1 MTAFTI
7 LLEKQMLGA
16 QVAAGAIATVRMVS
30 SGVDSTTRWRKQV
43 PVEAGFGAGTMV
55 DVPVAGVYDIEL
67 VTPSGEVL
75 SDQQNVADGE
85 IKRVAFTV
93 GESPHEWL
101 SWQRLSG
108 YVPKKSAY
116 YDQRLWRAPTAVNE
130 SLAAHP
136 EIREAV
142 IERNRT
148 MWSKVIA
155 SSGHRSSTTNSAFVR
170 MREETRTRYGELKI
184 VPHPLRSKIL
194 TTEADAR
201 ILQWLIEPEVPWTH
215 PDTWPRWGFVTV
227 DQACELATLPMPW
240 TPDGRIEVSFDRGR
254 PDAMAHSTVIVRDPQ
269 FAGVLG
275 YLGSGRMDYANL
287 IIQADDYGIIQSLIH
302 DKMMNPLAAA
312 GAAVI
317 AVLATKE
324 TVLQRWDPWLDNL
337 TNFFSW
343 MPDGA
348 VVLAHRRLQQA
359 QAEHEFD
366 FARDKFVQAF
376 DRGIPYYVA
385 ALSMLSGGLGQFAT
399 ESKEIEARY
408 QETVA
413 LLSMVDP
420 NQPFTVIRL
429 AGKVGHATNG

>member
-1 MTAFTI
+1 MTGFTI
-7 LLEKQMLGA
+7 LLEKQMLNA

-30 SGVDSTTRWRKQV
+30 SGADSTTRWRKQV
-43 PVEAGFGAGTMV
+43 PVEAGLGAGTMV
-55 DVPVAGVYDIEL
+55 DVPAAGVYDIEL

-108 YVPKKSAY
+108 YVPKKSVY
-116 YDQRLWRAPTAVNE
+116 YDPRLRRAPAAVNE
-130 SLAAHP
+130 SLAGHP

-155 SSGHRSSTTNSAFVR
+155 SSGHRSSTTNSGFVR
-170 MREETRTRYGELKI
+170 MREETRTRYGALKI

-194 TTEADAR
+194 TTENDAR
-201 ILQWLIEPEVPWTH
+201 ILQWLIEPEMPWTD
-215 PDTWPRWGFVTV
+215 PGNWTRWGFVTV
-227 DQACELATLPMPW
+227 DQACELVTLPIPW
-240 TPDGRIEVSFDRGR
+240 TPGCQIEVSFDRAR
-254 PDAMAHSTVIVRDPQ
+254 PDSMAHSTVIVRDSQ

-287 IIQADDYGIIQSLIH
+287 IIQTGDYDIIQSLIH
-302 DKMMNPLAAA
+302 DKMVNPLAAA

-324 TVLQRWDPWLDNL
+324 TAMQRWDPWLDNVADY
-337 TNFFSW
+337 FHW

-359 QAEHEFD
+359 QTEGEFD
-366 FARDKFVQAF
+366 FARDKFVEAF
-376 DRGIPYYVA
+376 NRGIPYYVS

-399 ESKEIEARY
+399 ESKEIESWY

-413 LLSMVDP
+413 LLSLVDP
-420 NQPFTVIRL
+420 NQPFTVVRL
-429 AGKVGHATNG
+429 AGKIGHATNG